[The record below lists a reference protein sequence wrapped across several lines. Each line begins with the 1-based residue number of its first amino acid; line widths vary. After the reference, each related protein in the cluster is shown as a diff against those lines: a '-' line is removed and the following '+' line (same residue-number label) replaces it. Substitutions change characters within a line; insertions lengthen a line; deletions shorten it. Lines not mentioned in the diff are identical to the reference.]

1 MKVKEAMTRS
11 PFSLRPSDSIKTV
24 LDTLAERKISGC
36 PVVDSKGRV
45 LGVIT
50 QTDILRIID
59 VHSGIQKPGT
69 DLFSLVLASIRSES
83 YDSMKTALKKVMN
96 LKIRDFMAKDV
107 VSIDHEEDIY
117 TAARLMNKHDVDRLP
132 VVKDDKLVGILTRW
146 DVIRA
151 LEKL

>member
-1 MKVKEAMTRS
+1 MTRS

-132 VVKDDKLVGILTRW
+132 VVRNSKLVGILTRW